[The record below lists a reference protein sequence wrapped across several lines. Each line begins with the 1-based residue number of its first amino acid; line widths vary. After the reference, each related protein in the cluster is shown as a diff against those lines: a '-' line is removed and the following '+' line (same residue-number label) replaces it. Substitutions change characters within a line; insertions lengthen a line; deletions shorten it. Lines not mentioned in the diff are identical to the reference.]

1 MTDGSGVFRHDQLGW
16 EMLGR
21 RRSPSSYRPSSMA
34 QSVSQ
39 VSNASRDTSM
49 PKYEF
54 SKEREWAALAC
65 CCFSVEK
72 IYFRVHQ
79 CPHATTT
86 PYTPTMEGMWYCDE
100 FYDYEW
106 CSTWSEQSFKLFM
119 AFLLLAVIS
128 TLLVCLI
135 ELYYYLWLCKSCHT
149 FDCLTCLKNT
159 PKKYECSCKFG
170 ILLVIG

>member
-1 MTDGSGVFRHDQLGW
+1 MWGEEGPLLHIVHPVW
-16 EMLGR
+16 HN
-21 RRSPSSYRPSSMA
+21 RSLKCLMR
-34 QSVSQ
+34 QG
-39 VSNASRDTSM
+39 DTSM

-54 SKEREWAALAC
+54 SKEHEWATLSLA
-65 CCFSVEK
+65 V
-72 IYFRVHQ
+72 FRRENLFLEFIGARTPPQ
-79 CPHATTT
+79 P

-106 CSTWSEQSFKLFM
+106 CSTWSEQSFKLFI
-119 AFLLLAVIS
+119 AFLLLEVIS